1 MLHIRYL
8 LDVDGN
14 KPFIELNLSEVD
26 FFEEA
31 FSHLK
36 KKTGVF
42 IDPYGDTRIYPD
54 HQRIVIDFLA
64 SNKDKTAIKLRD
76 FFKTAS
82 DKDEVLFASGD

>member
-14 KPFIELNLSEVD
+14 KPFIELSLSELD
-26 FFEEA
+26 FFGEA
-31 FSHLK
+31 FNHLK
-36 KKTGVF
+36 KKTGIF

-64 SNKDKTAIKLRD
+64 ATKDKRAIKLRE
-76 FFKTAS
+76 FFKVAS
-82 DKDEVLFASGD
+82 DRDEVLLASGD